1 MKFKKQI
8 FGFMDM
14 LRFKKLVP
22 NRQKALDNG
31 PNTPLPTTYR
41 TNELAKR
48 LHPGYMQVELIE
60 INPLNDRIK
69 EFVFK
74 RVDQEAFPFF
84 QAGQYVALQA
94 HVNNGLISRPY
105 SIVSSPKDALNNRL
119 VLAIE
124 KAGYFSNY
132 MHDEAKLHDTFMMSE
147 PSGEFH
153 YESLK
158 DQQHIIAIAGG
169 SGITPFISMAKSMI
183 EKSEKFTMTLFY
195 GASDEKHLA
204 YKEQLDNYAKQGL
217 KVIYVLSDEKKEGYE
232 HGFITKEIL
241 DKYADVRNSSIFM
254 CGPSKMYDFVLKELA
269 SYDLPLKAIHKDAT
283 CCQDLDIKDPKTFK
297 LCVHMRDQVYEI
309 PALENETI
317 LVAMERAGINAP
329 NKCRAGGCGFCHSKW
344 IKGEYIVAK
353 DRDGRREADIKFGF
367 IHPCV
372 CYPKSDLEIEVP
384 PAY

>member
-241 DKYADVRNSSIFM
+241 DKYADVR
-254 CGPSKMYDFVLKELA
+254 
-269 SYDLPLKAIHKDAT
+269 
-283 CCQDLDIKDPKTFK
+283 
-297 LCVHMRDQVYEI
+297 
-309 PALENETI
+309 
-317 LVAMERAGINAP
+317 
-329 NKCRAGGCGFCHSKW
+329 
-344 IKGEYIVAK
+344 
-353 DRDGRREADIKFGF
+353 
-367 IHPCV
+367 
-372 CYPKSDLEIEVP
+372 
-384 PAY
+384 